1 MIVASKEFKARIR
14 QALDNASL
22 RGALERFADS
32 YVVAREQVYAGH
44 DFQALRERIAAIKAD
59 AAGRYEELA
68 DEFTRAV
75 EARGGKVFRAKNPA
89 AARGYV
95 YQVAREHGVTDVVK
109 SKSFASEEI
118 HLNEYL
124 EERGIHPHETDLAE
138 WILQLMPGERPSHMV
153 MPAIHLPKEKVAE
166 VFSRYLGQPVE
177 ADIQKMVRIA
187 RRELRKKF
195 LSAGMGISGA
205 NIAVAETGTIV
216 ICTNEG
222 NGRLTTT
229 VPPVHVAIVGYE
241 KLVPRMQD
249 VVPIL
254 EALPRS
260 GTAQPATSYV
270 TMITG
275 PVPAWLGDREGPK
288 ELHVVLLDN
297 GRTAMAADLV
307 FKEALQC
314 IRCASCTNV
323 CPVFQLVSGQ
333 VYGYIY
339 NGGIGS
345 ILTSFFNSLEDAAE
359 PQSLCLGCRRCA
371 EVCPANINIPDLIL
385 KLREKVVAKEGL
397 PATYRVALSGVVA
410 QPKLMHGLLRAA
422 ARLQGPITRSQA
434 YIRHLPL
441 FFSPLAQGRSLPAI
455 ARRPLRDRAAE
466 LERSLGRP
474 TENRRL
480 RAAFYSGC
488 VIDFAYPEIG
498 EAVYRVLGRQGVEVV
513 FPQGQACCGAPASY
527 SGDRDTAVKLAKI
540 NIEALEAARAEVV
553 VTACPTCA
561 VALKEDFPRLLAGD
575 TAWEKRAQAL
585 ATKVKD
591 FTQLVSELTAG
602 HSTPATVG
610 GLAPA
615 SPAACQEPM
624 RVTYH
629 DSCHFKRHLGLDQV
643 ARQVLKSQ
651 PGVELVEMKESD
663 CCCGFGGSYS
673 IKYPEIS
680 LPILERKLQNIE
692 GSGAQVVATDCP
704 GCVLQLRGGLDQRH
718 SPIRVRHTAEILD
731 DLPRCPAPGNCSG
744 PRGRFF
750 WQVRRGFPGAF
761 RGDGSC
767 SRPGRCCERY
777 GR

>member
-1 MIVASKEFKARIR
+1 MASKEFRERIKKA
-14 QALDNASL
+14 LGNASL

-32 YVVAREQVYAGH
+32 YVVAREQVYAGR

-59 AAGRYEELA
+59 AANRYGELA
-68 DEFTRAV
+68 DEFARAV
-75 EARGGKVFRAKNPA
+75 EARGGKVFRAQDPA
-89 AARGYV
+89 SAREYI

-153 MPAIHLPKEKVAE
+153 MPAIHLPKEEVAR
-166 VFSRYLGQPVE
+166 VFSRYLGEPVKP
-177 ADIQKMVRIA
+177 DIAQMVRIA

-222 NGRLTTT
+222 NARLTTT

-297 GRTAMAADLV
+297 GRTAMAADPI

-339 NGGIGS
+339 SGGIGS
-345 ILTSFFNSLEDAAE
+345 ILTSFFNSLEDAAD

-385 KLREKVVAKEGL
+385 KLREKVVAKQGL
-397 PATYRVALSGVVA
+397 PATYRIVLHGVVA
-410 QPKLMHGLLRAA
+410 KPKLMHGLLRTA
-422 ARLQGPITRSQA
+422 ARLQGPVTHGQPF
-434 YIRHLPL
+434 IRHLPL
-441 FFSPLAQGRSLPAI
+441 FFSPLAHGRSLPAI
-455 ARRPLRDRAAE
+455 ARQPLRDRAKQ
-466 LERSLGRP
+466 LERP
-474 TENRRL
+474 VENPRL

-498 EAVYRVLGRQGVEVV
+498 EAVYQVLGREGVEVV
-513 FPQGQACCGAPASY
+513 FPQGQACCGAPATY
-527 SGDRDTAVKLAKI
+527 SGDRETAVKLAKI
-540 NIEALEAARAEVV
+540 NIAALEAAQAEVV

-561 VALKEDFPRLLAGD
+561 VALKEDFPKLLAGNL
-575 TAWEKRAQAL
+575 AWEKRAQAL
-585 ATKVKD
+585 AAKVKD
-591 FTQLVSELTAG
+591 FTQLVSELTAQAG
-602 HSTPATVG
+602 RILSAPAAAG
-610 GLAPA
+610 GPTPA
-615 SPAACQEPM
+615 SPAACREPI

-643 ARQVLKSQ
+643 ARQVLRDQ

-663 CCCGFGGSYS
+663 RCCGFGGSYS

-680 LPILERKLQNIE
+680 LPILERKLKNIMD
-692 GSGAQVVATDCP
+692 SGAQVVATDCP

-718 SPIRVRHTAEILD
+718 SPLQVKHTAEILAAR
-731 DLPRCPAPGNCSG
+731 L
-744 PRGRFF
+744 
-750 WQVRRGFPGAF
+750 GANPKD
-761 RGDGSC
+761 RT
-767 SRPGRCCERY
+767 
-777 GR
+777 